1 MTRRARDKRARDIST
16 IDSAKLNVAPPPF
29 PRFNEASNPLSA
41 PLSMEQKPPSFQN
54 RGGYFQS
61 EPLPFS
67 LLSSPFWSVHASN
80 GLFRKSYELDTWTKA
95 SSPRR
100 KGGRF
105 NRSFPLARKSVY
117 YWRWFIAT
125 PIYFDQNI
133 LLEISLCNNEY
144 IYMRVSRVW

>member
-67 LLSSPFWSVHASN
+67 PPSLLSFLERARVQRVIS
-80 GLFRKSYELDTWTKA
+80 KEL
-95 SSPRR
+95 
-100 KGGRF
+100 
-105 NRSFPLARKSVY
+105 
-117 YWRWFIAT
+117 
-125 PIYFDQNI
+125 
-133 LLEISLCNNEY
+133 
-144 IYMRVSRVW
+144 

>member
-1 MTRRARDKRARDIST
+1 MCTRHFDHWFREIKRG
-16 IDSAKLNVAPPPF
+16 P
-29 PRFNEASNPLSA
+29 PLSRGLMKRLTLSLP

-144 IYMRVSRVW
+144 IYIWEYRGCGK

>member
-1 MTRRARDKRARDIST
+1 MCTRHFDHWFREIKRG
-16 IDSAKLNVAPPPF
+16 P
-29 PRFNEASNPLSA
+29 PLSRGLMKRLTLSLP

>member
-1 MTRRARDKRARDIST
+1 MCTRHFDHWFREIKRGPPLSRGLMKRLTLSLPPCQWSRSLPPFKTGEDISNP
-16 IDSAKLNVAPPPF
+16 S
-29 PRFNEASNPLSA
+29 RFLS
-41 PLSMEQKPPSFQN
+41 L
-54 RGGYFQS
+54 
-61 EPLPFS
+61 LP
-67 LLSSPFWSVHASN
+67 LSSPFWSVHASN